1 MCLEKKILL
10 SFMCVQQTYFTQY
23 DFHFLKSVSVSKLLL
38 RVNVLI
44 IAEKNTNAIII
55 YNTQAL
61 RMFSVI
67 CNNVCKNKTMYL
79 I

>member
-1 MCLEKKILL
+1 MCNTNLFHAI
-10 SFMCVQQTYFTQY
+10 Y